1 MSKSE
6 TAVFLDNFYSA
17 LRMLGGNPE
26 SVLELRQGAG
36 AFSTGLPFAGENY
49 AIFDTSPAPEELWG
63 YWICQRKRDRRS

>member
-17 LRMLGGNPE
+17 LRMLGGNPGG

-36 AFSTGLPFAGENY
+36 AFSTGLPFTG
-49 AIFDTSPAPEELWG
+49 IHT
-63 YWICQRKRDRRS
+63 R